1 MRSARASLLLLLAA
15 AALSACRPDTVELNY
30 HYPKET
36 VITYRMDAA
45 ASARWDI
52 GGEGSGSYHVVLDV
66 TERVNGD
73 ENGGAVVTVDMTPIT
88 VEEDNL
94 PSPGS
99 SRRSFSL
106 RIGPSGEVR
115 EVLEVDE
122 VPATALDPDE
132 LAFIGTYRPPLPLE
146 PVGLGDE
153 WESEQNVQVGSVFQQ
168 VVTLGELEGLR
179 RDRDAKVAELAYRGR
194 GPLVWATEL
203 PQGEADLTG
212 SATSRSEAE
221 IDIDRGLLRSAT
233 SSTKGRF
240 EVRVRPSDEQVPITG
255 SLQLDLDLRL
265 AIDD

>member
-1 MRSARASLLLLLAA
+1 MQHARASLLLLLAA
-15 AALSACRPDTVELNY
+15 VALNACRPDSVELNY
-30 HYPKET
+30 RYPEQT

-45 ASARWDI
+45 ASARWNI

-66 TERVNGD
+66 TERVNGE
-73 ENGGAVVTVDMTPIT
+73 ENGGAVVTVDMTPIS
-88 VEEDNL
+88 VDEDNL

-99 SRRSFSL
+99 DPRSFSL
-106 RIGPSGEVR
+106 RIGPSGDVR
-115 EVLEVDE
+115 EVLEVDG

-179 RDRDAKVAELAYRGR
+179 RDGDAKVAELTYRGR
-194 GPLVWATEL
+194 GPLVWATQL

-212 SATSRSEAE
+212 SATSRGAAE

-233 SSTKGRF
+233 SSTRGRF
-240 EVRVRPSDEQVPITG
+240 EVRVSPSDQQAPVAG
-255 SLQLDLDLRL
+255 SLQLDLELQL
-265 AIDD
+265 AIDG

>member
-1 MRSARASLLLLLAA
+1 LLLLVFAA
-15 AALSACRPDTVELNY
+15 GALVACRPDTVELNY
-30 HYPKET
+30 QYPEET
-36 VITYRMDAA
+36 EINYRMEAA

-52 GGEGSGSYHVVLDV
+52 GGEGSGSYNVVLDV
-66 TERVNGD
+66 TEQVRGEQD
-73 ENGGAVVTVDMTPIT
+73 GGAVVTVEMRPIR
-88 VEEDNL
+88 VDEDNL

-99 SRRSFSL
+99 TPRSFSL

-115 EVLEVDE
+115 EVLEVDG

-146 PVGLGDE
+146 PVRLGDE

-168 VVTLGELEGLR
+168 VVTLGELQGLR
-179 RDRDAKVAELAYRGR
+179 RDGDAKIAELTYRGR

-212 SATSRSEAE
+212 SATSASAAE

-233 SSTKGRF
+233 SSTRGRF
-240 EVRVRPSDEQVPITG
+240 EVRVRPSDEQVPIAG

-265 AIDD
+265 SIDD

>member
-15 AALSACRPDTVELNY
+15 VGLNACRPDTVELKY
-30 HYPKET
+30 RYPEQT
-36 VITYRMDAA
+36 VIPYRMDAA

-52 GGEGSGSYHVVLDV
+52 GGQGSGSYHVVFDV
-66 TERVNGD
+66 TERVRGEQD
-73 ENGGAVVTVDMTPIT
+73 GGAVVTVEMTP
-88 VEEDNL
+88 VSVDEDNL

-99 SRRSFSL
+99 GPRSFSL
-106 RIGPSGEVR
+106 RIGANGEVR
-115 EVLEVDE
+115 EVLEVDG

-168 VVTLGELEGLR
+168 VVTVGELEGLR
-179 RDRDAKVAELAYRGR
+179 RDEDARVAALEYRGR

-212 SATSRSEAE
+212 SATSQSAAE
-221 IDIDRGLLRSAT
+221 IDIDRGLLRRAT
-233 SSTKGRF
+233 SSTRGRF
-240 EVRVRPSDEQVPITG
+240 EVRVRPTDQQAPITG
-255 SLQLDLDLRL
+255 SLQLDLNLRL

>member
-15 AALSACRPDTVELNY
+15 VGLYACRPDTVELKY
-30 HYPKET
+30 RYPEQT

-52 GGEGSGSYHVVLDV
+52 GGQGSGSYHVVFDV
-66 TERVNGD
+66 TERVRGEQD
-73 ENGGAVVTVDMTPIT
+73 GGAVVTVEMTPIS
-88 VEEDNL
+88 VDEDNL

-99 SRRSFSL
+99 GPRSFSL
-106 RIGPSGEVR
+106 RIGANGEVR
-115 EVLEVDE
+115 EVLEVDG

-179 RDRDAKVAELAYRGR
+179 RDEDAKVAELDYRGR

-212 SATSRSEAE
+212 SATSQSAAE
-221 IDIDRGLLRSAT
+221 IDIDRGLLRRAT
-233 SSTKGRF
+233 SSTRGRF
-240 EVRVRPSDEQVPITG
+240 EVRVRPSDQQAPITG
-255 SLQLDLDLRL
+255 SLQLDLNLRL
-265 AIDD
+265 AIED